1 MIRSPPKSTRTDKLF
16 PYTTLFRSHRKA
28 RRRFGWQD
36 GGARNRGSD
45 KGLLALDEEQASDQ
59 PAHAMAEQQARG
71 VGMVD
76 LDQRQQLGHA
86 DEIGREARPKAA
98 LSVRPDIHPK
108 IDRTEERTNAG

>member
-1 MIRSPPKSTRTDKLF
+1 MYGDQRDRNVQTHSFPTRRSSDR
-16 PYTTLFRSHRKA
+16 
-28 RRRFGWQD
+28 QD

-45 KGLLALDEEQASDQ
+45 KSLLALDEKQASDQ

-86 DEIGREARPKAA
+86 VEIGREARQKAA
-98 LSVRPDIHPK
+98 LSARPAMPPM
-108 IDRTEERTNAG
+108 IDRIDRPEGQKSELQYIKRI